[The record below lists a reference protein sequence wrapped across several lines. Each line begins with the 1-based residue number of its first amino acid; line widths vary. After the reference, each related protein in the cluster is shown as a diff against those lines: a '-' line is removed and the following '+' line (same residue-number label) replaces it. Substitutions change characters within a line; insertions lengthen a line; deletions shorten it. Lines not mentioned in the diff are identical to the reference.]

1 MKLSVEING
10 IHDLILFDTLLDSLA
25 YKRKVDVD
33 DEEELDDDDA
43 EDEQCCCNSESA
55 EEDAYGSMFPETANE
70 KAIRK
75 ALDKLAECLRAAG
88 RTNVTYQYCRDAKWS
103 GNKR

>member
-1 MKLSVEING
+1 MKLSFEIQPWELKLMF
-10 IHDLILFDTLLDSLA
+10 DLVKSDKIE
-25 YKRKVDVD
+25 

-43 EDEQCCCNSESA
+43 EDEQCCCDDEPA
-55 EEDAYGSMFPETANE
+55 EADAYGSMFPETANE

-88 RTNVTYQYCRDAKWS
+88 RTNFTYHYCGDAIRRDD
-103 GNKR
+103 KR

>member
-1 MKLSVEING
+1 MKLSFEING

-25 YKRKVDVD
+25 YKWKAGVDD
-33 DEEELDDDDA
+33 DEEDDDDA
-43 EDEQCCCNSESA
+43 EDEQCNSDDEPA
-55 EEDAYGSMFPETANE
+55 EADAYGSMFPETTEE

-88 RTNVTYQYCRDAKWS
+88 RTNVTYHYCGDAIRCDD
-103 GNKR
+103 KR